1 MSRVPF
7 GLSVLALAALAL
19 FVAGPAGVAQP
30 PLPGGV
36 ARQPQPPAAGVPD
49 QPFAGRFLTVVKKS
63 NPSSSIDLE
72 KVRVQKLDGRSFLV
86 GTGCDTPDNW
96 QKGKTVW
103 VALDD
108 VSEITTF
115 ATLDELRK
123 AGTLQDAP
131 KAENPPKRDGQDK

>member
-1 MSRVPF
+1 MSRISF
-7 GLSVLALAALAL
+7 GLAVLALAALAL
-19 FVAGPAGVAQP
+19 FVAGPAGVAQ
-30 PLPGGV
+30 
-36 ARQPQPPAAGVPD
+36 QPPAGGAE
-49 QPFAGRFLTVVKKS
+49 QPFTGKFLTVLKKS
-63 NPSSSIDLE
+63 NAASSIDLE
-72 KVRVQKLDGRSFLV
+72 NVRVQKLDGRSFLV

-115 ATLDELRK
+115 ASLDELRK

-131 KAENPPKRDGQDK
+131 KAENPPKRDGEGK

>member
-1 MSRVPF
+1 MSRISF
-7 GLSVLALAALAL
+7 GLAVLALAALAL
-19 FVAGPAGVAQP
+19 FVAGPAGVAQ
-30 PLPGGV
+30 
-36 ARQPQPPAAGVPD
+36 QPPAGGAE
-49 QPFAGRFLTVVKKS
+49 QPFTGKFLTVLKKS
-63 NPSSSIDLE
+63 NAASSIDLE
-72 KVRVQKLDGRSFLV
+72 NVRVQKLDGRSFLV

-115 ATLDELRK
+115 ASLDELRK

-131 KAENPPKRDGQDK
+131 KGENPPKRDGEGK

>member
-7 GLSVLALAALAL
+7 GLAVVLLTALGL
-19 FVAGPAGVAQP
+19 FVAGPAGIAQ
-30 PLPGGV
+30 
-36 ARQPQPPAAGVPD
+36 QPPAGGAE
-49 QPFAGRFLTVVKKS
+49 QPFTGKFLTVLKKS
-63 NPSSSIDLE
+63 NPTSSIDLE
-72 KVRVQKLDGRSFLV
+72 NVRVQKLDGRSFLV

-115 ATLDELRK
+115 ENLAELRK

-131 KAENPPKRDGQDK
+131 KAESPPKRDGLDK

>member
-1 MSRVPF
+1 MSRVSF
-7 GLSVLALAALAL
+7 GLAVVVLAAVAL
-19 FVAGPAGVAQP
+19 FVAGPAGVAQ
-30 PLPGGV
+30 
-36 ARQPQPPAAGVPD
+36 QPPAAGAE
-49 QPFAGRFLTVVKKS
+49 QPFTGKFLTVLKKS
-63 NPSSSIDLE
+63 NAASSIDLE
-72 KVRVQKLDGRSFLV
+72 NVRVQKLDGRSFLV

-115 ATLDELRK
+115 ASLDELRK

-131 KAENPPKRDGQDK
+131 KAENPPKRDGVDK